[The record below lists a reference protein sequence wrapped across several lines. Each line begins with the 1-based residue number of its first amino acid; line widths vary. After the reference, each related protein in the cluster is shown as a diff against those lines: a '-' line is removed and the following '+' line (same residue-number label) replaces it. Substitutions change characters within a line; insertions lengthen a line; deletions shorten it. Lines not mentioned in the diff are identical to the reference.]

1 MHNLPNEHSLLL
13 TKWLGT
19 TLCLLGI
26 ALTSFNIYPANILL
40 SLIGSGLWAYA
51 GYAQRDTPLLLVE
64 GVAVFLYL
72 AGFVTYVY
80 NALRLWGI
88 L

>member
-1 MHNLPNEHSLLL
+1 MYHLSRHSNLQLI
-13 TKWLGT
+13 KWLGT

-72 AGFVTYVY
+72 TGFVSYIY